1 MRFLIVDI
9 SLAFS
14 MAWEAAEGSTLG
26 TAHKRT
32 VDRVTELRA
41 DFDRC
46 ALAID
51 TGKSFRKACAE
62 YKANRTER
70 EAAYHEQLKR
80 TIDRLVADGCV
91 ALPAPAI
98 GTFPLTEAK
107 SYAEA
112 DDVAGWAVEE
122 YSKIVGPMTK
132 EQAAGWCLALY
143 SDDGDWEQLI
153 DDEANVYVIKS
164 ALRGG
169 EKWTDAKV
177 LEKRGVYPRKI
188 PDLKALIGDDS
199 DNYDGFCGEWADA
212 DPAKPNASPR
222 RKPGIGPKHGASLVK
237 GYGGA
242 LDIFDRGNPEKWE
255 ADGVPPATR
264 GHLSRHGRAIAERGL
279 FLATIR
285 RDLPGLDFAAVMAE
299 PVVKPIAQAPEYSM
313 PPDEEPTS
321 IAAPPASVASLSMVV
336 RPEPAPIAVRGI
348 DVFALQPKGLHALE
362 SLSKTLYDSRLYSQ
376 YSNWQAIMAVAIEAN
391 ERGIPV
397 ASAVRQAHV
406 ISGKVGWPAAF
417 LAGLI
422 LSSGKADLFE
432 LISTDATQAT
442 IAYKRVGRPEGTFQ
456 VTTSDAADDGQLE
469 KWKREKKSVRVML
482 QWKCYREA
490 ARAFFPDVCSGMH
503 SIDELGGVTD
513 DGREAAA

>member
-14 MAWEAAEGSTLG
+14 MAWEAAEGQTLG

-32 VDRVTELRA
+32 VDLVTELRA

-51 TGKSFRKACAE
+51 TGKSFRKVCAE

-80 TIDRLVADGCV
+80 TIDRLVADGCI

-98 GTFPLTEAK
+98 GTFPLTNAQ
-107 SYAEA
+107 SFAEA

-199 DNYDGFCGEWADA
+199 DNYDGFCGEWPEP
-212 DPAKPNASPR
+212 DPAKPNAPLR
-222 RKPGIGPKHGASLVK
+222 RKPGIGPKHGASLIK

-264 GHLSRHGRAIAERGL
+264 AHLTRHGRAVAERGI
-279 FLATIR
+279 FMSTIR
-285 RDLPGLDFAAVMAE
+285 RDLPGLDFATVMTE
-299 PVVKPIAQAPEYSM
+299 PVVKPVPATSAPVFTEESI
-313 PPDEEPTS
+313 PDAVFEP
-321 IAAPPASVASLSMVV
+321 VATPRQESTALARVT
-336 RPEPAPIAVRGI
+336 ATPIDI
-348 DVFALQPKGLHALE
+348 YALQPR
-362 SLSKTLYDSRLYSQ
+362 SLSEVEKLAIMVMDSRSYGFGSKEQ
-376 YSNWQAIMAVAIEAN
+376 VVMVIMDSR
-391 ERGIPV
+391 ERGVPV
-397 ASAVRQAHV
+397 GAALRAAYNVQGKIAWSASY
-406 ISGKVGWPAAF
+406 

-422 LSSGKADLFE
+422 LASGKADHFE
-432 LISTDATQAT
+432 IVESTMTQAT
-442 IAYKRVGRPEGTFQ
+442 ISYKRVGRPEGRFTFTIEEAQ
-456 VTTSDAADDGQLE
+456 KAGWIKGGS
-469 KWKREKKSVRVML
+469 KWMTNPRTML
-482 QWKCYREA
+482 RWAVIREA
-490 ARAFFPDVCSGMH
+490 ARAFFADVVSGMYTP
-503 SIDELGGVTD
+503 DEIGGAEPD
-513 DGREAAA
+513 A